1 MILTNGQIYSSAQK
15 LIKFNENFHKE
26 LSVVLNYYIQNNI
39 NKLMQAGIEIEK
51 SINFISNK
59 YGESSKDDP
68 NMIIIKDEYKEK
80 AQKELDDLASI
91 KQNIDIHLIKLSELK
106 DLELSSE
113 DLQALLFMIEDDLSN
128 QKELKEETQS

>member
-1 MILTNGQIYSSAQK
+1 
-15 LIKFNENFHKE
+15 
-26 LSVVLNYYIQNNI
+26 
-39 NKLMQAGIEIEK
+39 MQAGIEIEK

>member
-1 MILTNGQIYSSAQK
+1 MILTNGQIYNSAQK

-59 YGESSKDDP
+59 YGEPSRDDP
-68 NMIIIKDEYKEK
+68 NIIIIKDEYKEK
-80 AQKELDDLASI
+80 AQKELDDLANI
-91 KQNIDIHLIKLSELK
+91 KQNVDIHLIKLSELK
-106 DLELSSE
+106 DLKLSSE